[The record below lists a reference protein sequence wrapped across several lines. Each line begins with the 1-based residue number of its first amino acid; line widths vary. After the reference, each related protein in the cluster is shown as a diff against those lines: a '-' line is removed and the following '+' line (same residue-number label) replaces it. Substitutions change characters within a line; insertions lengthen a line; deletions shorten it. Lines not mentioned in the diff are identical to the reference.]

1 MVTAPMMNSN
11 VDVNLPQANAK
22 SLQDKKHPVI
32 VSVNADGSLGLTM
45 DGADK
50 QTVDEAGMKAR
61 VAAIV
66 KQNPDVNVLVAGDK
80 NGKYDGVY
88 KVLADRSPHFYP
100 ESRPGQRRCRAFRAQ
115 PSCCR
120 IDRSPCRRRLA
131 RTPATAHEPR
141 SCLHAEA
148 SGQTGKFRYPA
159 RPGQHLRRFQPSR
172 WRALAA
178 RSAR

>member
-1 MVTAPMMNSN
+1 MALSSRRVKRKLKAEINVVPYIDVMLVLLIIFMVTAPMMNSN

-80 NGKYDGVY
+80 NGRYDGVY
-88 KVLADRSPHFYP
+88 KVLADLQQAGVAKVGLMS
-100 ESRPGQRRCRAFRAQ
+100 Q
-115 PSCCR
+115 P
-120 IDRSPCRRRLA
+120 DQGGA
-131 RTPATAHEPR
+131 AHG
-141 SCLHAEA
+141 H
-148 SGQTGKFRYPA
+148 
-159 RPGQHLRRFQPSR
+159 
-172 WRALAA
+172 
-178 RSAR
+178 